1 MDIVNGFIRQA
12 NTKYQ
17 GTDYHFTH
25 SDVSDDLSPVIRK
38 YGEEFNLESELNEV
52 KKAVANVLSA
62 TIRRSG
68 INLAHY
74 DRVIYTGGGALAL
87 KNHIKLRANE
97 IIYPD
102 AQIANAR
109 GFYKFALIKG

>member
-1 MDIVNGFIRQA
+1 MDIINGFIRQA
-12 NTKYQ
+12 NAKYQ

-25 SDVSDDLSPVIRK
+25 SDISDDLSPVIRK

-74 DRVIYTGGGALAL
+74 DRVIYTGGGSLAL